1 MAVCPARKNHVVHY
15 RHEEVPFDRPACRI
29 QPVRAH
35 RGNYVGQQRDACAER
50 CRDLSP
56 FDRARYQLSIDLGVR
71 LRDPSSRD
79 ARLPP
84 TSVSTS
90 DSEALRSLVESGA
103 GREELVSDAHFTDST
118 GRLVVRTG
126 DARVIGRDGEPHPR
140 RFAVGPYT
148 SAPFV
153 GAFARPATN
162 AVSFRENNRVA
173 RAVLTLAATLS
184 AEPAMR

>member
-1 MAVCPARKNHVVHY
+1 MAVCPAKKK
-15 RHEEVPFDRPACRI
+15 PCRPLPATKKSRSTG
-29 QPVRAH
+29 PRAAFN
-35 RGNYVGQQRDACAER
+35 RCELIAGTTSASNEMCAER
-50 CRDLSP
+50 CRDSSP

-103 GREELVSDAHFTDST
+103 GREELVTDAHFTGST
-118 GRLVVRTG
+118 SRLVVRTG

-153 GAFARPATN
+153 GAFARPATD
-162 AVSFRENNRVA
+162 AVSFRENDRVA
-173 RAVLTLAATLS
+173 RAVLTLAATMS